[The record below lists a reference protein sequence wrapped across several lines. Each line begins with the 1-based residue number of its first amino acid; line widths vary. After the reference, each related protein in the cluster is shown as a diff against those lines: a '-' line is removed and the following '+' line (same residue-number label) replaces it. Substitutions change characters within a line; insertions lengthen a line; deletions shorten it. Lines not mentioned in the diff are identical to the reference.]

1 MQRSLSASDASK
13 KILSPERQLILR
25 AVCTKKALSVQI
37 RFNGHV
43 AMEMIETLVAMVSK
57 LPDEDAHL
65 KIDNVEL
72 KKQTSDL
79 KGIAVGTPAP
89 STSGRNKKFNIS
101 VPGPSVHTIRP
112 SPSAQ
117 GPCTSDKEVLP
128 PNTAES
134 AVYPASES
142 PDSVTKS
149 YNDALPAGLKPSIS
163 GAISDGFTTV
173 TYKKKPAPATIPV
186 NAIKLRRQPLT
197 GVRNSANLQIV
208 SRKERSK
215 ALFVSSFSPEVSASD
230 IENSLKQQI
239 SLKMLVCTRL
249 KTKFNSYSL
258 FHVSF
263 NEEDFPLIN
272 NTGICSSGCLIAPF

>member
-1 MQRSLSASDASK
+1 
-13 KILSPERQLILR
+13 LR

-37 RFNGHV
+37 ETVRFNGHV

-57 LPDEDAHL
+57 LSDEDAHL

-72 KKQTSDL
+72 KKRMSDL
-79 KGIAVGTPAP
+79 KRIAVGTPAP

-101 VPGPSVHTIRP
+101 VPGQSVHTIRP

-128 PNTAES
+128 PKTAES

-142 PDSVTKS
+142 PD
-149 YNDALPAGLKPSIS
+149 DALSAGLKPSIS

-186 NAIKLRRQPLT
+186 NAIKLRRQPFT
-197 GVRNSANLQIV
+197 GVRNSATLPIV

-215 ALFVSSFSPEVSASD
+215 ALFVSRFSPEVSASD
-230 IENSLKQQI
+230 IENSLKHQI
-239 SLKMLVCTRL
+239 SLNILVSTRL
-249 KTKFNSYSL
+249 
-258 FHVSF
+258 
-263 NEEDFPLIN
+263 
-272 NTGICSSGCLIAPF
+272 